1 MREALATA
9 DHDFVLSEPAS
20 KLKRLRETL
29 LNVQRRGLGRTARRS
44 GRYVSVIAA
53 GFFVTSAAV
62 ILLNALAW
70 QKTRHPAP
78 LFARASL
85 SVAAKAP
92 VAGPA
97 KAPSSAEMTVVPT
110 PRPQPSVASG
120 PAHDAKTMEKPPA
133 QKSLPDKP
141 PLEAQASLHP
151 RQSRFNAS
159 PAKPHDEISE
169 LLTVPTTPK
178 PAPKPTPPPHARPA
192 KVEAIPA
199 APNKSVQ
206 AAQRTLVKLGYVL
219 NPNGVAGVTTR
230 QAIESYEREHGLP
243 VRGELTP
250 ALMRRLS
257 AETGISNAR

>member
-78 LFARASL
+78 LFARASP

-92 VAGPA
+92 VAAPA
-97 KAPSSAEMTVVPT
+97 KVPSSSEMTAVPT

-120 PAHDAKTMEKPPA
+120 PPHDAKTMEKPPA

-141 PLEAQASLHP
+141 PLETQASLHP
-151 RQSRFNAS
+151 RQSRVNAS
-159 PAKPHDEISE
+159 LAKPHDEISE
-169 LLTVPTTPK
+169 LLTVPAT
-178 PAPKPTPPPHARPA
+178 PKPTPPPHARAA
-192 KVEAIPA
+192 KLEAIPA

-206 AAQRTLVKLGYVL
+206 AAQRALVKLGYVL

-250 ALMRRLS
+250 ALRRRLS